1 MILQL
6 SSKKPKKGYKLVKWN
21 FGKEIEIPENWK
33 EDKLRYGLEFLTDYE
48 ANGSFEKLRINV
60 KVDEGEKYAWYVR
73 GTDLENNRYGIVSG
87 NRYCNKKTYD
97 WLKKTRLHGG
107 ELLIT
112 KRGEIG
118 KVYFMPETKIR
129 TTLGPNLY
137 LILLNE
143 KLIPK
148 FAYYW
153 FKSVLGNKEITRIN
167 DSSVQGAVYKEP
179 IKNCLVLYPP
189 SPEQRKIVAILSN
202 LDDYI
207 NKNKEIV
214 GMMRKN
220 ATKIEKN
227 KDLESLKKGLMEKL
241 VTGQIRIKG

>member
-1 MILQL
+1 MSLDGIVV
-6 SSKKPKKGYKLVKWN
+6 PKGWELVKISN
-21 FGKEIEIPENWK
+21 IGDVITGSTPSTSNLEYYGNDFPFYSPSDLNSNIEISRANK
-33 EDKLRYGLEFLTDYE
+33 GLSHKGLEVARKIPEDSILVQCIGDLGRTNIITKMG
-48 ANGSFEKLRINV
+48 ACNQQINV
-60 KVDEGEKYAWYVR
+60 IIPD
-73 GTDLENNRYGIVSG
+73 
-87 NRYCNKKTYD
+87 KKM
-97 WLKKTRLHGG
+97 
-107 ELLIT
+107 I
-112 KRGEIG
+112 
-118 KVYFMPETKIR
+118 
-129 TTLGPNLY
+129 
-137 LILLNE
+137 
-143 KLIPK
+143 IPK

-189 SPEQRKIVAILSN
+189 IPEQRKIVAILSN

-227 KDLESLKKGLMEKL
+227 KD
-241 VTGQIRIKG
+241 IYIII